1 MLLTSWLHNPK
12 LTLHSQELRSW
23 FFYISHTF
31 RNFYKTSF
39 SSPTLPQSH
48 YAGKSSNHSDARRH
62 TATHTHTIVP
72 VDDDHNDAHP
82 SLEFIVYC
90 VIFLHFFKFF
100 FYGYGVYWLV
110 VIASLSASV
119 FVVDRRL
126 FWGFDDNRNGVVVDK
141 LLRISLTEMASLSS
155 HLLWWSLS
163 IWPLLSNPFSCLLF
177 FILKLFLFSSLLWN
191 FFSLLYSKT
200 FCVLCLW
207 KYN

>member
-82 SLEFIVYC
+82 GLDFITCC
-90 VIFLHFFKFF
+90 VVFVCFFIF
-100 FYGYGVYWLV
+100 FYAYGFYWLAV
-110 VIASLSASV
+110 MAPSLASV
-119 FVVDRRL
+119 FVVNRQL
-126 FWGFDDNRNGVVVDK
+126 FWGFNDDHNDTIAIVFFVVIIVH
-141 LLRISLTEMASLSS
+141 LASVVK
-155 HLLWWSLS
+155 
-163 IWPLLSNPFSCLLF
+163 PLLLC
-177 FILKLFLFSSLLWN
+177 
-191 FFSLLYSKT
+191 SLLYSQISSLLFSIMKLFMFS
-200 FCVLCLW
+200 FCEYTINVCYVSL
-207 KYN
+207 